1 MGHRTIFQF
10 SSTDAYRITTDR
22 NIYLDT
28 GEIRRRARTLR
39 GTRLAAASY
48 TSSLTM
54 IELLAKIRSSNQE
67 FGLRRAALRAI
78 FGAEIAIDWQMV
90 DQKVY
95 CSFPTLRPKVDVFE
109 GRVAALRSLATMAAG
124 AADRAEFS
132 RLVRDNCQEQLE
144 YFEKYD
150 EAIAAQYRDSAKAL
164 QQIGKS
170 NYDPNSPFVAALG
183 LPTSASHAEY
193 VKAVQKSVLN
203 RIITR
208 GVFAYQAC
216 EYEGTDGK
224 ADRARFRHFFMEYD
238 GSIDPYLLAFGWRH
252 IEHAIGRSPG
262 RNDGLDIAH
271 LQFLFPGAILA
282 TTDHSLA
289 KLAEAVGIAVYGSD
303 VCAS

>member
-1 MGHRTIFQF
+1 
-10 SSTDAYRITTDR
+10 
-22 NIYLDT
+22 
-28 GEIRRRARTLR
+28 
-39 GTRLAAASY
+39 
-48 TSSLTM
+48 M
-54 IELLAKIRSSNQE
+54 IELLAKIRSSDQE
-67 FGLRRAALRAI
+67 FSLRRAALRAI
-78 FGAEIAIDWQMV
+78 FAAEIAIDWQMV

-95 CSFPTLRPKVDVFE
+95 CSFPTLRPKADVIE
-109 GRVAALRSLATMAAG
+109 ERVAALRRLTEIAVG
-124 AADRAEFS
+124 AADRADFS
-132 RLVRDNCQEQLE
+132 RLVRDELQEELE

-150 EAIAAQYRDSAKAL
+150 EAIALQYRDSAKSL

-170 NYDPNSPFVAALG
+170 NYDSHSPFVAALG
-183 LPTSASHAEY
+183 LSADASHAKY

-224 ADRARFRHFFMEYD
+224 ANRTRFRHFFMEYD
-238 GSIDPYLLAFGWRH
+238 GSIDPYLVAFGWRH

-262 RNDGLDIAH
+262 RNDGLDVAH

-289 KLAEAVGIAVYGSD
+289 KLAEAVGIAIYGSD
-303 VCAS
+303 VRAS